1 MKRIFILGLT
11 FKIQNSYKL
20 CYDYTMLEEMRNIE
34 QQIDIERL
42 SKNMDAIFVLAKKLK
57 DLAENERDDYY
68 MAVACYYIA
77 NYNLNKCN
85 YQEALDFA
93 LDGITY
99 GEIISANFYLIQLN
113 NLVGMIYGTLGDEVN
128 SVQYTLKAYYIAKM
142 NNVNR
147 SVYILTNNLGVLFYD
162 LQYYDI
168 AYEYFLESFKERG
181 ITDSSLLKINDGFNI
196 INLVGC
202 SLHLHKMDDYRQWMS
217 YLEVYREKYTEFTV
231 EDDYL
236 LYQVYEA
243 YYAADYQLMI
253 ERIYQFLNLCSKDL
267 DQLHTY
273 KDMVQ
278 IFKLCVEVGFEELS
292 NVLLEQLN
300 IYMKQYP
307 EYKRTS
313 RLMEYYVEYSIKF
326 RKEQLKDVLFNYYLS
341 KKKED
346 EAWKR
351 EMKSTLI
358 TNINMEKIVYEQK
371 IILKTNEEL
380 RKNMELEEFTRVLNK
395 NAFTNYVKAELEMM
409 HQDQYMALFIVDIDK
424 FKNINDTLGHYYGD
438 QVLIQIVEAI
448 KKNLRD
454 NDYLGRIGGDE
465 FSIFMK
471 NILSMDYL
479 NEKTENIMKSIQSI
493 AGECQV
499 SASVGLS
506 VISQK
511 CDFESLFKSA
521 DEAMY
526 EAKNNGGNRYCL
538 KMLDE

>member
-57 DLAENERDDYY
+57 ELAENERDDYY

-77 NYNLNKCN
+77 NYNLNKGN

-202 SLHLHKMDDYRQWMS
+202 SLHLNKMDDYRQWMS

-278 IFKLCVEVGFEELS
+278 IFKLCVEAGFEELS

-326 RKEQLKDVLFNYYLS
+326 RKEQLKDALFNYYLS

-409 HQDQYMALFIVDIDK
+409 HQDQYMALFIIDIDK
-424 FKNINDTLGHYYGD
+424 FKNINDTMGHYYGD

-493 AGECQV
+493 AGECQA